1 MTEQYLT
8 TAEAAAELRVSEET
22 IRRWCR
28 AGRLPTVQIG
38 RAHRIPLVAIT
49 AALAG
54 PYPPMAEPAEPA
66 DPQAGPQPAPAP
78 ERISLS
84 RPAARYE
91 DEEEEA
97 LYPSD
102 NVPLPAGWT
111 RWNPDRDRARGP
123 IIIG

>member
-38 RAHRIPLVAIT
+38 RAHRIPLGAVT

-54 PYPPMAEPAEPA
+54 PYPPAVEPAEP
-66 DPQAGPQPAPAP
+66 QAGPPPAPAP
-78 ERISLS
+78 ERVSLA
-84 RPAARYE
+84 RGPARYE
-91 DEEEEA
+91 EEEDVLITDDA
-97 LYPSD
+97 
-102 NVPLPAGWT
+102 VPLPAGWT
-111 RWNPDRDRARGP
+111 RWNPDHDRPRGP

>member
-49 AALAG
+49 AALAATFKSACCHHNR
-54 PYPPMAEPAEPA
+54 PPP
-66 DPQAGPQPAPAP
+66 
-78 ERISLS
+78 
-84 RPAARYE
+84 
-91 DEEEEA
+91 
-97 LYPSD
+97 
-102 NVPLPAGWT
+102 
-111 RWNPDRDRARGP
+111 
-123 IIIG
+123 

>member
-38 RAHRIPLVAIT
+38 RAHRIPLIAIT

-54 PYPPMAEPAEPA
+54 PYPPAAAPTEPA
-66 DPQAGPQPAPAP
+66 DPPPAHAP

-84 RPAARYE
+84 RPTARYE
-91 DEEEEA
+91 EEEEA

>member
-8 TAEAAAELRVSEET
+8 TAEAAAQLRVSEET

-38 RAHRIPLVAIT
+38 RAHRIPLIAIT

-54 PYPPMAEPAEPA
+54 PYPPAAAPA
-66 DPQAGPQPAPAP
+66 DPQACPPPAPAP
-78 ERISLS
+78 ERVSLA
-84 RPAARYE
+84 RGAARYE
-91 DEEEEA
+91 EEEDVLVPDDA
-97 LYPSD
+97 
-102 NVPLPAGWT
+102 VPLPAGWT
-111 RWNPDRDRARGP
+111 RWNPDPDRARGP

>member
-38 RAHRIPLVAIT
+38 RAHRIPLGAVT

-54 PYPPMAEPAEPA
+54 PYPPAAAPA
-66 DPQAGPQPAPAP
+66 DPPTSPPPAPAP
-78 ERISLS
+78 ERVSLA
-84 RPAARYE
+84 RGAARYE
-91 DEEEEA
+91 EEEEA